1 MPTAL
6 LTQSRENECKKKQ
19 KAELPK
25 HHNLR
30 EKVQMLTEMV
40 ILRHNIKQAIL
51 RLAEGLDGK

>member
-1 MPTAL
+1 MNA
-6 LTQSRENECKKKQ
+6 KKQ

-40 ILRHNIKQAIL
+40 ILRHNKKQAIL
-51 RLAEGLDGK
+51 RLAEGLDWK